1 MLNWNTG
8 ETSGWAKPNI
18 RMPKKNQADQQ
29 ATQQLH
35 FETSAAFSTREPMT
49 AAQASHLKTLA
60 DEVSDPMAFQNGLTR
75 NEARRR
81 IDALKERLRIRAL
94 PPHTD

>member
-1 MLNWNTG
+1 
-8 ETSGWAKPNI
+8 
-18 RMPKKNQADQQ
+18 
-29 ATQQLH
+29 
-35 FETSAAFSTREPMT
+35 MT

-60 DEVSDPMAFQNGLTR
+60 DEVSDPMAFQNGLSR
-75 NEARRR
+75 NEATRR